1 MLKIYKDTF
10 YKLLYVACVTVI
22 FLNIYELTFLVWS
35 FTAFVTLS
43 NKYSFTIL
51 KYLFCFGAIFM
62 IAFIVSFFK
71 NESIYNFFRD
81 IAYLLKPILGLL
93 VGYQIAKRIKI
104 GHLSLIVYTGVIIA
118 STHLIIVLLTFIKFH
133 TITVNIL
140 REYCGYFSDYEIY
153 VLLILLFYKK
163 FNVNYSKKTLYIF
176 IAILSL
182 SSFLYLSRTNFI
194 QFIILFIALKGYFV
208 LNKKSLVII
217 FTFLVFVF
225 SGYAAIYYSNPQR
238 TGKGIEAFLYKIKIA
253 PLEPFKTKINK
264 DDWKDFNDNYRS
276 YENILTFKQVTYEGD
291 STILFGK
298 GLGSTINLGRKVWS
312 NDGAY
317 IQYIP
322 ILHNGFATIFLKS
335 GVIGVLLLLLFIY
348 LLLKQRKSE
357 NQLIQSINFL
367 LTGSAIFL
375 IVSNWVFMGLYLK
388 LDNKSILIGFL
399 LCYREILIKRENALS
414 TTSHNLIDEKN

>member
-35 FTAFVTLS
+35 LTAILTLS

-51 KYLFCFGAIFM
+51 RYIFCFGAIFM
-62 IAFIVSFFK
+62 IAFIVSFF
-71 NESIYNFFRD
+71 NDESIYNFFRD

-93 VGYQIAKRIKI
+93 VGYQIAKKINI
-104 GHLSLIVYTGVIIA
+104 GHLSLIIYTGVIIA
-118 STHLIIVLLTFIKFH
+118 ASHLLIVFFTFLKFH

-163 FNVNYSKKTLYIF
+163 FNVNYSKKTLYIC

-194 QFIILFIALKGYFV
+194 QFIILFIAIKGYFV
-208 LNKKSLVII
+208 LNKKSLAII
-217 FTFLVFVF
+217 FSFLIVVF

-298 GLGSTINLGRKVWS
+298 GLGSTINLGREVWS

-335 GVIGVLLLLLFIY
+335 GLIGVLLLLLFIY
-348 LLLKQRKSE
+348 LLLKQKKSE

-367 LTGSAIFL
+367 LIGSAIFL

-399 LCYREILIKRENALS
+399 LCYREILIKRENELS
-414 TTSHNLIDEKN
+414 TTSHNLIDEKH

>member
-35 FTAFVTLS
+35 LTAILTLS

-51 KYLFCFGAIFM
+51 KYIFCFGAIFM
-62 IAFIVSFFK
+62 IAFIVSFF
-71 NESIYNFFRD
+71 NDESIYNFFRD

-93 VGYQIAKRIKI
+93 VGYQIAKKINI
-104 GHLSLIVYTGVIIA
+104 GHLSLIIYTGVIIA
-118 STHLIIVLLTFIKFH
+118 ASHLLIVFFTFLKFH

-163 FNVNYSKKTLYIF
+163 FNVNYSKKTLYIC

-194 QFIILFIALKGYFV
+194 QFIILFIAIKGYFV
-208 LNKKSLVII
+208 LNKKSLAII
-217 FTFLVFVF
+217 FSFLIVVF

-298 GLGSTINLGRKVWS
+298 GLGSTINLGREVWS

-335 GVIGVLLLLLFIY
+335 GLIGVLLLLLFIY
-348 LLLKQRKSE
+348 LLLKQKKSE

-367 LTGSAIFL
+367 LIGSAIFL

-399 LCYREILIKRENALS
+399 LCYREILIKRENELS
-414 TTSHNLIDEKN
+414 TTSHNLIDEKH

>member
-35 FTAFVTLS
+35 FTAIVTLS

-51 KYLFCFGAIFM
+51 KYIFCFGAIFM
-62 IAFIVSFFK
+62 IAFIVSFF
-71 NESIYNFFRD
+71 NDESIYNFFRD

-93 VGYQIAKRIKI
+93 VGYQIAKKINI
-104 GHLSLIVYTGVIIA
+104 GHLSIIIYTGVIIA
-118 STHLIIVLLTFIKFH
+118 ASHLLIVFFTFLKFH

-176 IAILSL
+176 IAILSF

-194 QFIILFIALKGYFV
+194 QFIILFIAIKGYFV
-208 LNKKSLVII
+208 LNKKSMAII
-217 FTFLVFVF
+217 FSFLIVVF
-225 SGYAAIYYSNPQR
+225 SGYAAIYYSKPQR

-298 GLGSTINLGRKVWS
+298 GLGSTINLGREVWS

-335 GVIGVLLLLLFIY
+335 GLIGVLLLLLFIY
-348 LLLKQRKSE
+348 LLLKQKKSE

-367 LTGSAIFL
+367 LIGSAIFL

-399 LCYREILIKRENALS
+399 LCYREILIKRENELS
-414 TTSHNLIDEKN
+414 TTSHNLIDEKH

>member
-35 FTAFVTLS
+35 FTAIVTLS
-43 NKYSFTIL
+43 NKYSFTIF
-51 KYLFCFGAIFM
+51 KYIFCFGAIFM
-62 IAFIVSFFK
+62 IAFIVSFF
-71 NESIYNFFRD
+71 NDESTYNFFRD

-93 VGYQIAKRIKI
+93 VGYQIAKKINI
-104 GHLSLIVYTGVIIA
+104 GHLSLIIYTGVIIA
-118 STHLIIVLLTFIKFH
+118 ASHLLIVFFTFLKFH

-194 QFIILFIALKGYFV
+194 QFIILFIAIKGYFV
-208 LNKKSLVII
+208 LNKKSLAII
-217 FTFLVFVF
+217 FSFLIVVF

-298 GLGSTINLGRKVWS
+298 GLGSTINLGREVWS

-335 GVIGVLLLLLFIY
+335 GLIGVLLLLLFIY
-348 LLLKQRKSE
+348 LLLKQKKSE

-367 LTGSAIFL
+367 LIGSAIFL

-399 LCYREILIKRENALS
+399 LCYREILIKRENELS
-414 TTSHNLIDEKN
+414 TTSHNLIDEKH

>member
-35 FTAFVTLS
+35 LTAILTLS

-51 KYLFCFGAIFM
+51 KYIFCFGAIFM
-62 IAFIVSFFK
+62 IAFIVSFF
-71 NESIYNFFRD
+71 NDESTYNFFRD

-93 VGYQIAKRIKI
+93 VGYQIAKKI
-104 GHLSLIVYTGVIIA
+104 NIGQLSLIIFTGVIIA
-118 STHLIIVLLTFIKFH
+118 AAHLLIVVLTFLKFH

-208 LNKKSLVII
+208 LNKKSLAII
-217 FTFLVFVF
+217 FTFLVVVF

-291 STILFGK
+291 NTILFGK

-335 GVIGVLLLLLFIY
+335 GLIGVLLLLLFIY
-348 LLLKQRKSE
+348 LLLKQKKSE

-367 LTGSAIFL
+367 LIGSAIFL

-399 LCYREILIKRENALS
+399 LCYKEILMKKENLLS
-414 TTSHNLIDEKN
+414 STNNNLIDEKH